1 MSKLK
6 KLPEKNLRFILKR
19 MKDDIDRFG
28 RPNDFISGS
37 NRSIINDIFDDIGL
51 TLDTDDLSF
60 IFALYKLNPNP
71 EVGNLQIQKL
81 LGYMESTKNMAT
93 IKKFEDLEIWKEA
106 RKLSK
111 EIITIA
117 KESDLKTDF
126 RLKDQIKASS
136 GSVMDNIAEGFER
149 NGNLEF
155 RQFLSIAKG
164 SAGESRS
171 QLYRVLDFN
180 YINDEKFNVLRID
193 YENLSGKINN
203 FISYLNKKDFKGT
216 KFQ

>member
-1 MSKLK
+1 
-6 KLPEKNLRFILKR
+6 
-19 MKDDIDRFG
+19 
-28 RPNDFISGS
+28 
-37 NRSIINDIFDDIGL
+37 
-51 TLDTDDLSF
+51 
-60 IFALYKLNPNP
+60 
-71 EVGNLQIQKL
+71 
-81 LGYMESTKNMAT
+81 MAT
-93 IKKFEDLEIWKEA
+93 ITRFEDLEIWQESRRLA
-106 RKLSK
+106 K
-111 EIITIA
+111 EIHFISIKT
-117 KESDLKTDF
+117 ELKTDF
-126 RLKDQIKASS
+126 RFRDQIKAAS

-164 SAGESRS
+164 SAGETRS

-180 YINDEKFNVLRID
+180 YINEEKFTILKID

>member
-1 MSKLK
+1 
-6 KLPEKNLRFILKR
+6 
-19 MKDDIDRFG
+19 
-28 RPNDFISGS
+28 
-37 NRSIINDIFDDIGL
+37 
-51 TLDTDDLSF
+51 
-60 IFALYKLNPNP
+60 
-71 EVGNLQIQKL
+71 
-81 LGYMESTKNMAT
+81 MAT
-93 IKKFEDLEIWKEA
+93 ITRFEDLEIWQEA
-106 RKLSK
+106 RRLAK
-111 EIITIA
+111 EIHFLYIETEI
-117 KESDLKTDF
+117 KTDF
-126 RLKDQIKASS
+126 RFRDQIKAAS

-164 SAGESRS
+164 SAGETRS

-180 YINDEKFNVLRID
+180 YINEEKFTTLRID